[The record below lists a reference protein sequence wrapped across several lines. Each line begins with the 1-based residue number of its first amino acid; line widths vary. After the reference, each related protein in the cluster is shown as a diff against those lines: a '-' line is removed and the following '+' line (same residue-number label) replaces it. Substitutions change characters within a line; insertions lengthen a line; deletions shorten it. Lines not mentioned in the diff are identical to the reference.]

1 MTIYAWPSIQWA
13 LYTCTFD
20 QVMMLI
26 TTIVKNLMFLLEQ
39 NFVNVLHLQSLLIV
53 KGLFKSV
60 VLKKKH
66 LRIFV
71 LLKLAATVIEYFVH
85 RIFVRK
91 LIQNHF

>member
-26 TTIVKNLMFLLEQ
+26 TTIVKNLMFLLEE

-60 VLKKKH
+60 VLKNK
-66 LRIFV
+66 
-71 LLKLAATVIEYFVH
+71 TPTYFC
-85 RIFVRK
+85 IT
-91 LIQNHF
+91 